1 MKFILTY
8 CFCLFAFASV
18 AQQNYLLN
26 IEWIDSEF
34 TKKLKFK
41 DKHSSVVSINEECK
55 QIIYKLRSLGYA
67 TASLDSLIQDSLAF
81 KAYVYVGKQFQVAAI
96 TNGNV
101 KQKYWRK
108 HKSLIQKNPSLE
120 QVLEFQN
127 NILKEYENNGW
138 AFAQV
143 YLDEVE
149 ISGNEAFSSKVFV
162 NKFDSILI
170 DSVVVH
176 GETKTKSKF
185 IQRYLGI
192 LKGDVFNQKK
202 INSIANKINQL
213 PYLSETEPSKLYFKP
228 GYVDLHLYL
237 RKQKSNQFNL
247 ILGVLPNDQL
257 TNGKKVTIT
266 GEGKL
271 HLQNQFGVG
280 EELFAEFRQVKPR
293 TQNLDLELS
302 YPYFLNFPLGIYTKF
317 NLYKNDSIFVD
328 IKPEVGILYQ
338 FGGFNQLKIFYK
350 NKTSNILNAD
360 TSDIISTGLLPDVL
374 DIRNNQYGLSLEL
387 QNLDYVLNPR
397 KGYDIELLGQVGI
410 NKIKV
415 NQSIANL
422 ISFDGK
428 PIRYQYDSL
437 RLNKVNY
444 TIGFSVSG
452 FIPLRK
458 RWTILLRN
466 ESAFYIAKNILTN
479 EKFRIGGYQHLR
491 GFDEEAIYTP
501 YYSIFTTE
509 IRFLLSKNSF
519 FNMFSDIAL
528 VEDERYSAGNVDV
541 PIGFGVGVA
550 VETKAGIFNLSY
562 ALGKNLD
569 NKIQFRN
576 GKIHFGFVSLF

>member
-1 MKFILTY
+1 M
-8 CFCLFAFASV
+8 FAFS
-18 AQQNYLLN
+18 QQNYTLN
-26 IEWIDSEF
+26 VEWVD
-34 TKKLKFK
+34 TVPQFK
-41 DKHSSVVSINEECK
+41 YKVKEMHKTAQSVEDECAELV
-55 QIIYKLRSLGYA
+55 YKLRNLGYA
-67 TASLDSLIQDSLAF
+67 TASLDTLVKDSLAYTAHVF
-81 KAYVYVGKQFQVAAI
+81 VGSKFEISGIQ
-96 TNGNV
+96 NGNI
-101 KQKYWRK
+101 KTKFWKK
-108 HKSLIQKNPSLE
+108 HKSKVLKNPKLE
-120 QVLEFQN
+120 DIVAFQVS
-127 NILKEYENNGW
+127 ILKEYENNGW

-143 YLDEVE
+143 YLDE
-149 ISGNEAFSSKVFV
+149 IAIDKNNSFSAKVFV
-162 NKFDSILI
+162 NKHDSIII

-185 IQRYLGI
+185 MQRYLGI
-192 LKGDVFNQKK
+192 MKDDIFSQKK
-202 INSIANKINQL
+202 INNISKKINQL

-228 GYVDLHLYL
+228 GYVDVHLYL

-247 ILGVLPNDQL
+247 ILGVLPNNQL

-293 TQNLDLELS
+293 TQNLDIELS
-302 YPYFLNFPLGIYTKF
+302 YPYFINLPLGIYSKF

-328 IKPEVGILYQ
+328 IKPEVGVMYQ
-338 FGGFNQLKIFYK
+338 FGGFNRLKMFYK

-360 TSDIISTGLLPDVL
+360 TSEIKSTGLLPAVL

-387 QNLDYVLNPR
+387 QKLDYVLNPR
-397 KGYDIELLGQVGI
+397 KGYDIDIYGQVGI

-415 NQSIANL
+415 NQSVANL
-422 ISFDGK
+422 IAYDGK
-428 PIRYQYDSL
+428 PLRNQYDSL
-437 RLNKVNY
+437 KLNKVNY
-444 TIGFSVSG
+444 TLGFSVSG

-458 RWTILLRN
+458 RWAFLLRN
-466 ESAFYIAKNILTN
+466 ESAFYIAKNVLTN
-479 EKFRIGGYQHLR
+479 EKFRIGGYRHLR

-528 VEDERYSAGNVDV
+528 VEDERYGAGYVDV

-562 ALGKNLD
+562 ALGKNLN